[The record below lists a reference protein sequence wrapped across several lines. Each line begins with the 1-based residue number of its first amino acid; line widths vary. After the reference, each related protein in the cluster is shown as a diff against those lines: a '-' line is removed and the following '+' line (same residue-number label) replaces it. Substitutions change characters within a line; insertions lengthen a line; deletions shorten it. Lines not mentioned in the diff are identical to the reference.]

1 MPKQVNRIPGI
12 KSLKAGGYQAR
23 VFHAGKEES
32 RNFQRA
38 DDAQKW
44 QRNLKKDLERCP
56 EGVLRSART
65 WQANLITPSGV
76 ASEKFSELDDAITW
90 IDRGKVMI
98 SLGTWVD
105 PSHKLLDFNEYASLW
120 RATKSSIS
128 GKTLGTYDS
137 QLRLHLSPEFG
148 AKPLTGIAS
157 SDIRKWVTK
166 LSEAMVGATTIR
178 QSYRLMRQIME
189 AAFIEERISR
199 NPCVGVKLP
208 KIITADK
215 RGLTREELTALA
227 DECGAC
233 GPIIMFLGTT
243 GLRIGEALA
252 LRVGDF
258 DQISST
264 VNVQRSWTKDVTG
277 RRVMGASTKTG
288 ASRVV
293 PVSPGVLSSLMPM
306 LESKS
311 AEDWVFIGPRGKVMD
326 YDWLRQRVFMP
337 AVSRLGLKGITIHSL
352 RHTCASLLIKLK
364 APITTVSYILG
375 HSSVKMTLDT
385 YGHYYEDDTAQWINQ
400 LGDFVSGAGTAQKP

>member
-1 MPKQVNRIPGI
+1 MPKQVNRIPGL
-12 KSLKAGGYQAR
+12 KPLKAGGYQAR
-23 VFHAGKEES
+23 VFHDGKEES
-32 RNFQRA
+32 RNFPRA

-56 EGVLRSART
+56 ESIFRSSRV
-65 WQANLITPSGV
+65 WHANIITPSGV
-76 ASEKFSELDDAITW
+76 ASKKFSELDDAIAW

-105 PSHKLLDFNEYASLW
+105 PSHEILPFNEYARLW

-148 AKPLTGIAS
+148 IKPLTGITS
-157 SDIRKWVTK
+157 SDIRKWITK
-166 LSEAMVGATTIR
+166 LSEDKVGATTIR

-199 NPCVGVKLP
+199 NPCMGIKLP
-208 KIITADK
+208 KIVAADK
-215 RGLTREELTALA
+215 RGLTREELNALA
-227 DECGAC
+227 EECGTY
-233 GPIIMFLGTT
+233 GPIVLFLGTT

-258 DQISST
+258 DPTSCT
-264 VNVQRSWTKDVTG
+264 VTVQRSWTKDVTG

-288 ASRVV
+288 ASRVI
-293 PVSPGVLSSLMPM
+293 PISPGVLTSLRPM
-306 LESKS
+306 LESKA
-311 AEDWVFIGPRGKVMD
+311 AEDWVFVGPRGKVMD
-326 YDWLRQRVFMP
+326 YDWLRQRIFMP
-337 AVSRLGLKGITIHSL
+337 AVARLGLKGITIHSL
-352 RHTCASLLIKLK
+352 RHTCASLLIKLR
-364 APITTVSYILG
+364 APITTVSYVLG
-375 HSSVKMTLDT
+375 HASVKMTLDT

-400 LGDFVSGAGTAQKP
+400 LGDFVSAAEAE

>member
-12 KSLKAGGYQAR
+12 KPLSAGGYQAR
-23 VFHAGKEES
+23 VFHDGREES
-32 RNFQRA
+32 RNFARV
-38 DDAQKW
+38 DEAQKW

-56 EGVLRSART
+56 EEVTRSARLWHAT
-65 WQANLITPSGV
+65 LLSPSGV
-76 ASEKFSELDDAITW
+76 ATKKFNELDDAVAW

-105 PSHKLLDFNEYASLW
+105 PSHEILKFEDYAKVW
-120 RATKSSIS
+120 RTTKNSIS

-137 QLRLHLSPEFG
+137 QLRLHLEPEFG
-148 AKPLTGIAS
+148 KKQLTGITS
-157 SDIRKWVTK
+157 SDVRKWVTR
-166 LSEAMVGATTIR
+166 LSEDKVGATTIR

-199 NPCVGVKLP
+199 NPCVGIKLP
-208 KIITADK
+208 KITTADK

-227 DECGAC
+227 EECGAY
-233 GPIIMFLGTT
+233 GPIILFLGTT

-252 LRVGDF
+252 LRVEDF
-258 DQISST
+258 DQTALT
-264 VNVQRSWTKDVTG
+264 VTVQRSWTKDVSG

-288 ASRVV
+288 ASRVI
-293 PVSPGVLSSLMPM
+293 PVSPNVLQKLGPYFD
-306 LESKS
+306 SKK
-311 AEDWVFIGPRGKVMD
+311 AEDWVFVGPRGKVMD

-337 AVSRLGLKGITIHSL
+337 ATARLGLKGITIHSL

-375 HSSVKMTLDT
+375 HASVKMTLDT
-385 YGHYYEDDTAQWINQ
+385 YGHYYEDDTAHWINH
-400 LGDFVSGAGTAQKP
+400 LGNFVSDVVTE